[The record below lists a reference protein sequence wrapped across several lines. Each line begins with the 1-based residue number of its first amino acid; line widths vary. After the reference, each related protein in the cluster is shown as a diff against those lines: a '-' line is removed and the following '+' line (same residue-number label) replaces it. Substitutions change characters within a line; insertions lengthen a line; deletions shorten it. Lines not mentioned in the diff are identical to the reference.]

1 LLNEERLNAHTVRSG
16 TRKGCLLS
24 LLLFNTILVFP
35 AKVIR
40 QEKIKGA
47 QMEKEDIKPTSCADN
62 IITCHLKNLQ
72 ER

>member
-1 LLNEERLNAHTVRSG
+1 
-16 TRKGCLLS
+16 
-24 LLLFNTILVFP
+24 VFP